1 MLRSN
6 NWYRVLFPHFI
17 FLRTYAHPIH
27 PDRCLLPWRHV
38 PRTWQS
44 RQPAAPRTPEP
55 ARNSPAG
62 DTVDK
67 SLSPASVNGI
77 RFVLKTPM
85 TLPEVIYMPIDGK
98 RLEKVEL
105 RAALPG
111 RRSVYPRSKIIT
123 LFGGLDQK
131 GMPTN
136 KLVSKPLP
144 DNLGPKTLAL
154 VGKNSKGE
162 FTLDFINEAELPMNC
177 IYIQNL
183 TGRTFTL
190 ELPNLLWEK
199 KRH

>member
-1 MLRSN
+1 MRI
-6 NWYRVLFPHFI
+6 PFI
-17 FLRTYAHPIH
+17 LTVACFLGGMSLVHG
-27 PDRCLLPWRHV
+27 
-38 PRTWQS
+38 QS

-111 RRSVYPRSKIIT
+111 RRSVYPLSLIHISE
-123 LFGGLDQK
+123 
-131 GMPTN
+131 PTR
-136 KLVSKPLP
+136 P
-144 DNLGPKTLAL
+144 
-154 VGKNSKGE
+154 
-162 FTLDFINEAELPMNC
+162 
-177 IYIQNL
+177 
-183 TGRTFTL
+183 
-190 ELPNLLWEK
+190 
-199 KRH
+199 